1 MGCAGVGRKK
11 ALKLELFEKREIW
24 VKPVRMRNVDLDAVA
39 EKVSKILNLR
49 KREVMVVD
57 VREDVLTL
65 DIMRDAVEAQ
75 DIIGKKEAL
84 LRALAEVPGVTLTPD
99 TTIHSEGILGLID
112 IDDQKVAKKVLKR
125 MEGMG
130 RQISERIQKRAVI
143 FSSGSEIQNGLI
155 QDTNTPYIRKRL
167 TEEGFTVTTGI
178 VLDDNTE
185 SIAPA
190 LAAATNEGFGII
202 VTTGGVG
209 AEHKDRMIEA
219 LQALDPNAATP
230 YIMRY
235 EKGTGR
241 HEKDGVKIGVA
252 HLSPSFIVALPGP
265 HEEAKIG
272 IEAIIE
278 GLKRGLDREALAAYL
293 AERLIKFRRKIH
305 QKP

>member
-1 MGCAGVGRKK
+1 
-11 ALKLELFEKREIW
+11 
-24 VKPVRMRNVDLDAVA
+24 MRNVDLSVVA
-39 EKVSKILNLR
+39 EKVSQILNLR

-65 DIMRDAVEAQ
+65 DIMRDTVEAQ
-75 DIIGKKEAL
+75 DIIGKREAL
-84 LRALAEVPGVTLTPD
+84 LRALAEIPGVTLTPD

-112 IDDQKVAKKVLKR
+112 IDDQRLAKKVLER
-125 MEGMG
+125 TERMG
-130 RQISERIQKRAVI
+130 RQISERIQKRAII
-143 FSSGSEIQNGLI
+143 FPSGSEIQNGLI
-155 QDTNTPYIRKRL
+155 QDTNTPYIRERL
-167 TEEGFTVTTGI
+167 AEEGFTVTTGI

-185 SIAPA
+185 SIASA

-219 LQALDPNAATP
+219 LQALDPKAATP

-278 GLKRGLDREALAAYL
+278 GLKRGLDREALAAHL
-293 AERLIKFRRKIH
+293 AEKLIEFRKKIH
-305 QKP
+305 RK

>member
-1 MGCAGVGRKK
+1 M
-11 ALKLELFEKREIW
+11 KLELFEKREIW
-24 VKPVRMRNVDLDAVA
+24 IKPIRMRNVDLRVVA
-39 EKVSKILNLR
+39 ERVSQILNLR
-49 KREVMVVD
+49 KREVMVID
-57 VREDVLTL
+57 VREDVLSL
-65 DIMRDAVEAQ
+65 DIMRGAVEAQ

-84 LRALAEVPGVTLTPD
+84 LRALAEIPGVCLTPD

-112 IDDQKVAKKVLKR
+112 IDDQRLAKKVLDR
-125 MEGMG
+125 MERMG
-130 RQISERIQKRAVI
+130 RQISERIRRRAII
-143 FSSGSEIQNGLI
+143 FPSGSEIQEGLI
-155 QDTNTPYIRKRL
+155 QDTNTPYIKKRL
-167 TEEGFTVTTGI
+167 AEEGFTVTTGNA
-178 VLDDNTE
+178 LEDNTE
-185 SIAPA
+185 FIVSA

-252 HLSPSFIVALPGP
+252 QRDPSLVVALPGP

-278 GLKRGLDREALAAYL
+278 GLKRGMTKEELAAHL
-293 AERLIKFRRKIH
+293 AEKLIEFRKNIH
-305 QKP
+305 QKR

>member
-1 MGCAGVGRKK
+1 ME
-11 ALKLELFEKREIW
+11 LELFEKREIW
-24 VKPVRMRNVDLDAVA
+24 IRPIRMRNVDLRVVA
-39 EKVSKILNLR
+39 EKVSQILNLR
-49 KREVMVVD
+49 KSEVMVVD

-65 DIMRDAVEAQ
+65 DIMRDTVEAQ
-75 DIIGKKEAL
+75 DIIGKREAL
-84 LRALAEVPGVTLTPD
+84 LRALAEIPGVTLTPD

-112 IDDQKVAKKVLKR
+112 IDDQTLAKKVLERTER
-125 MEGMG
+125 MR
-130 RQISERIQKRAVI
+130 RQISERIQKRAII
-143 FSSGSEIQNGLI
+143 FPSGSEIQNGLI
-155 QDTNTPYIRKRL
+155 QDTNTPYIRERL

-185 SIAPA
+185 SIASA

-219 LQALDPNAATP
+219 LQALDPKAATP

-252 HLSPSFIVALPGP
+252 QRDPSLVVALPGP

-278 GLKRGLDREALAAYL
+278 GLKRGLDREALAAHL
-293 AERLIKFRRKIH
+293 AEKLIEFQKKIH
-305 QKP
+305 RK

>member
-1 MGCAGVGRKK
+1 M
-11 ALKLELFEKREIW
+11 KLELFEKREIW
-24 VKPVRMRNVDLDAVA
+24 IKPIRMRNVDLRVVA
-39 EKVSKILNLR
+39 ERVSQILNLR
-49 KREVMVVD
+49 KREVMVID
-57 VREDVLTL
+57 VREDVLSL
-65 DIMRDAVEAQ
+65 DIMRGTVEAQ

-84 LRALAEVPGVTLTPD
+84 LRALAEIPGVCLTPD

-112 IDDQKVAKKVLKR
+112 IDDQRLAKKVLDR
-125 MEGMG
+125 MERMG
-130 RQISERIQKRAVI
+130 RQISERIRRRAII
-143 FSSGSEIQNGLI
+143 FPSGSEIQEGLI
-155 QDTNTPYIRKRL
+155 QDTNTPYIKKRL
-167 TEEGFTVTTGI
+167 AEEGFTVTTGNA
-178 VLDDNTE
+178 LEDNTE
-185 SIAPA
+185 FIVSA
-190 LAAATNEGFGII
+190 LAAATNEAFGII

-252 HLSPSFIVALPGP
+252 QRDPSLVVALPGP

-278 GLKRGLDREALAAYL
+278 GLKRGMTKEALAAHL
-293 AERLIKFRRKIH
+293 AEKLIELRKNIH
-305 QKP
+305 QQR